1 MSLMPMSRKL
11 KVQPEHHFTASG
23 RLETPI
29 GNNNMSHIAQR
40 LGRIKPSPTASLFGK
55 VAQLRAQGKN
65 IIGLVAGEP
74 DFDTPENI
82 KAAAVRA
89 IAAGDTKYTAV
100 DGTPALKDAIRAKF
114 SRENQLDYKNDEII
128 ACVGGKHVIFNAFMA
143 TISPGDEVVI
153 PAPYWVSYPEMVLLC
168 DGKPVFINCGA
179 ERGFK
184 MTAEDL
190 DKAITPRTKWVV
202 LNSPSN
208 PSGAAYTAAE
218 LRSFADV
225 LLRHPHVLILS
236 DDIYEHLVYDD
247 FKFSTIAKIEPELY
261 ARTLTMNGVSK
272 TYCMTGWRI
281 GYAGG
286 PREIIKAMAAVQ
298 SHSTTNPSSISQ
310 AAAVEALN
318 GPQGFIAANVA
329 AFHKRRDIV
338 VAKLNAIPGVSCQT
352 PTGAF
357 YLYPSCQGLIGKL
370 TQSGKTIRTDEDF
383 ATYLLEEAGVGLV
396 FGAAFGISPHFRV
409 SYAASQE
416 VLDDACMRITSACQQ
431 LK

>member
-1 MSLMPMSRKL
+1 M
-11 KVQPEHHFTASG
+11 T
-23 RLETPI
+23 
-29 GNNNMSHIAQR
+29 HIAQR
-40 LGRIKPSPTASLFGK
+40 LARIKPSPTASLFGK

-114 SRENQLDYKNDEII
+114 SRENKLDYKNDEII

-168 DGKPVFINCGA
+168 DGKPVFINCDA

-190 DKAITPRTKWVV
+190 EKAITPRTKWVV

-208 PSGAAYTAAE
+208 PSGAAYSAVE

-236 DDIYEHLVYDD
+236 DDIYEHLVYD
-247 FKFSTIAKIEPELY
+247 KFEFTTIANIEPELY
-261 ARTLTMNGVSK
+261 SRTLTMNGVSK

-286 PREIIKAMAAVQ
+286 PREIIKAMVAVQ

-318 GPQGFIAANVA
+318 GPQDFIASNVA
-329 AFHKRRDIV
+329 AFNKRRDIV

-357 YLYPSCQGLIGKL
+357 YLYPSCRGLIGKS
-370 TQSGKTIRTDEDF
+370 TGSGRTILTDEDF

-416 VLDDACMRITSACQQ
+416 VLNDACERIARACQK